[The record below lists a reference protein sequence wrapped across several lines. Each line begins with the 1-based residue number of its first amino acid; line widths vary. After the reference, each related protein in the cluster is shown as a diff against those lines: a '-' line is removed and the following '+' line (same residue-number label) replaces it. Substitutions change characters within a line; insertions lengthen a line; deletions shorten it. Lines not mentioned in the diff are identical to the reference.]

1 MPNIKNYKLSEICSI
16 FDEAIRSIPG
26 YESYDPQK
34 EVKANIHYDLT
45 HQNVALR
52 LNECM
57 LTKGKKKKSGR
68 LDEFYISKLGKKPRK
83 NAVATS
89 IVLTLPK
96 DYIKEKDFGITEE
109 EYIALEKYYETDA
122 GKNDPEHKYTDHDR
136 ILVASAKDK
145 LSKIQ
150 FNNEERE
157 KIIKFFEASVV
168 SLEKIFGIKDSD
180 VLYSITH
187 FDESFPHMH
196 MAFLPMQYGDELN
209 QMVHNN
215 NQVGMKERINKK
227 IEEYK
232 SEGIDAQ
239 VYEERTNGKIVTYF
253 YGLRHYTP
261 KEDEKPFG
269 CSIKRFKKAQLHTLN
284 KDLEKELKSY
294 GIEANISTGRGKEFD
309 VSKKGKRERQ
319 EEIANEIAFSE
330 LINMKE
336 KYEKQIEAQADIIVQ
351 QNMTIDANELQITNL
366 KKNNRELLEQNQQ
379 IHDKVEK
386 LLNENRNLVSINL
399 RLRRKYKK
407 LVEEIKIIIQP
418 ILNILV
424 GLNWH
429 LANTK
434 EKKKLAEEINLAYE
448 QLNDTLEGIDNLD
461 MIEHD
466 DNNVERQYEI
476 ENAYLYSKKNGYEFG
491 YQKR

>member
-1 MPNIKNYKLSEICSI
+1 MPNLKNYKLSEICSI

-68 LDEFYISKLGKKPRK
+68 LDEFYLSKLGKKPRK

-109 EYIALEKYYETDA
+109 EYIALEKYYETDD

-150 FNNEERE
+150 FSDDQRE

-196 MAFLPMQYGDELN
+196 MAFLPMQYGEELS
-209 QMVHNN
+209 QMVHNIN
-215 NQVGMKERINKK
+215 KVGMREKVYSK

-232 SEGIDAQ
+232 AKGIDAQ
-239 VYEERTNGKIVTYF
+239 IYEEKSNGKIVTNF
-253 YGLRHYTP
+253 YGLRQYKP
-261 KEDEKPFG
+261 KDDEMPFG
-269 CSIKRFKKAQLHTLN
+269 CSIKRFKKAQLHNLN
-284 KDLEKELKSY
+284 QDLEKELKNY

-309 VSKKGKRERQ
+309 VYKKGKRERR
-319 EEIANEIAFSE
+319 EEIANEIALSE
-330 LINMKE
+330 LTNIKI
-336 KYEKQIEAQADIIVQ
+336 KYEKQIEAQAAIIEQ
-351 QNMTIDANELQITNL
+351 QDMIIDANELQINNL
-366 KKNNRELLEQNQQ
+366 EKRNRELLEQNQQ
-379 IHDKVEK
+379 IHDKVEH

-399 RLRRKYKK
+399 RLKKKYKK

-418 ILNILV
+418 ILNLLE

-429 LANTK
+429 LVNTK
-434 EKKKLAEEINLAYE
+434 EKKKLAEEISIAYG
-448 QLNDTLEGIDNLD
+448 QLNNNLD
-461 MIEHD
+461 DLDRTYRED
-466 DNNVERQYEI
+466 EENYEI
-476 ENAYLYSKKNGYEFG
+476 K
-491 YQKR
+491 

>member
-52 LNECM
+52 VNECM

-68 LDEFYISKLGKKPRK
+68 LDEFYLSKLGKKPRK

-96 DYIKEKDFGITEE
+96 DYIKDKDFGITEE
-109 EYIALEKYYETDA
+109 EYIALEKYYETED

-253 YGLRHYTP
+253 YGLRQYKP
-261 KEDEKPFG
+261 KDDEMPFG
-269 CSIKRFKKAQLHTLN
+269 CSIKRFKKAQLHNLN
-284 KDLEKELKSY
+284 QDLEKELKNY

-309 VSKKGKRERQ
+309 VYKKGKRERR
-319 EEIANEIAFSE
+319 EEIANEIALSE
-330 LINMKE
+330 LTNIKI
-336 KYEKQIEAQADIIVQ
+336 KYEKQIEAQAAIIEQ
-351 QNMTIDANELQITNL
+351 QDMIIDANELQINNL
-366 KKNNRELLEQNQQ
+366 EKRNGELLEQNQQ
-379 IHDKVEK
+379 IHDKVEH
-386 LLNENRNLVSINL
+386 LLIENRDLVSINL
-399 RLRRKYKK
+399 RLKRKLKK
-407 LVEEIKIIIQP
+407 LVETIKIYIQP
-418 ILNILV
+418 IIYLLEKI
-424 GLNWH
+424 NWN
-429 LANTK
+429 LANNK
-434 EKKKLAEEINLAYE
+434 EKNKLSEEISIAYE
-448 QLNDTLEGIDNLD
+448 QLNNTLDELD
-461 MIEHD
+461 DLDRTYRED
-466 DNNVERQYEI
+466 EVNYEI
-476 ENAYLYSKKNGYEFG
+476 NKEEIF
-491 YQKR
+491 